1 MKISLFKKLARDQRG
16 LSTMEYAVLFVI
28 IVVGALT
35 FWSKLGGR
43 LTDNLNKGTDQFE
56 KTLGGV
62 NNGQGNGQQGQG
74 QPQP

>member
-35 FWSKLGGR
+35 FWSKLGGK
-43 LTDNLNKGTDQFE
+43 LTENLNTGTDAFD

-62 NNGQGNGQQGQG
+62 NKSAQGSGQG

>member
-43 LTDNLNKGTDQFE
+43 LTDNLSKGTDKFE
-56 KTLGGV
+56 ETLGGV
-62 NNGQGNGQQGQG
+62 NKGGGQQGQG
-74 QPQP
+74 QPTP